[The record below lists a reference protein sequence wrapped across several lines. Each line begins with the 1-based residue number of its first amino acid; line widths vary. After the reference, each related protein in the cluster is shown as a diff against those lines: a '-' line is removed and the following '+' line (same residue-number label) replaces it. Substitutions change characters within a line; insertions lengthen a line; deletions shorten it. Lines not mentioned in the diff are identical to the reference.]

1 MTMYEYMVREAI
13 DLSLGLANSNFSG
26 PDFGSRQPAPGSDTY
41 VLATG
46 AAAVHR
52 LWTLHGI
59 YAPAGKRALRRAGLR
74 PGMRIADFG
83 CGVGVTTRMFS
94 DMTGP
99 SGTVLGIDLHAPQLD
114 EARSICGRSGR
125 DNVSFLHADA
135 CETKLPDASFDLVYC
150 RFLLLHLPN
159 PEACLREMCR
169 VLKPGGILVVEDG
182 DLSSAESV
190 PPTAINAFAYLFSR
204 LGFARGLN
212 YSLSRNLY
220 HMVKAAGIADPELE
234 IHQPAVIR
242 GDARSF
248 LKWSV
253 EEAGP
258 AMVNAGLLSQ
268 AELERTLT
276 DMQAAVEDL
285 NVLILPPRMS
295 IVSGRK
301 PRQ

>member
-1 MTMYEYMVREAI
+1 MKTYEYMVREGI
-13 DLSLGLANSNFSG
+13 ELCVGLSNKKFTDPALA
-26 PDFGSRQPAPGSDTY
+26 PPQPSPGNDPY

-52 LWTLHGI
+52 LWLLHSI
-59 YAPAGKRALRRAGLR
+59 YAPVGKRALLRAGIR

-94 DMTGP
+94 EMTGQ
-99 SGTVLGIDLHAPQLD
+99 SGTVLGIDVHAQQLN
-114 EARSICGRSGR
+114 EARRICGKGGLA
-125 DNVSFLHADA
+125 NISFLQADA
-135 CETKLPDASFDLVYC
+135 CDTKLPSGWFDLAYC
-150 RFLLLHLPN
+150 RFLLLHLPD

-169 VLKPGGILVVEDG
+169 VIKPGGILVVEDG
-182 DLSSAESV
+182 DLASAESV
-190 PPTAINAFAYLFSR
+190 PPTAINAFADLFTR
-204 LGFARGLN
+204 LGSARGLN
-212 YSLSRNLY
+212 YSISRNLY
-220 HMVKAAGIADPELE
+220 HMVKAAGIADPDLE
-234 IHQPAVIR
+234 IHQPAIMR
-242 GDARSF
+242 GDARFF

-258 AMVNAGLLSQ
+258 AMVDAGLLSQ

-276 DMQAAVEDL
+276 DMQTAVEDL

-301 PRQ
+301 PE